1 MADKEGNKAVVTPAG
16 PGCTSMSAA
25 SEAVVEAAAAVVEA
39 TAAAPPPLALGVEA
53 TAASPPAPGEA
64 AAGPKP
70 LASETESA
78 ASPAVSASALGG
90 ASAGADAAGVDSA
103 AAVAGAESAAAPP
116 PPGAGAA
123 GDVNAT
129 VQLQVQQ
136 QQAFLQQLTPQHRY
150 QLAVQQ
156 QQYYYQQQCVHL
168 QVSGAVSKRRRRVSC
183 AISASSHVCAQHLSP
198 GPQHACMLNSFHLSL
213 TDAAG
218 KTGANNPGCCPDT
231 AAAAG
236 RHYHGRAGITATR
249 TRTGCL
255 SRTRFIFSCKIKIVI
270 ARANETWSTR
280 GAGGIGRHSSRW
292 NRGSTCT
299 SVRWRPCSSTITSSC
314 NNNSRSVYLC
324 ACLCVCLYVSFCM
337 CMFACMRTCAH
348 LPWGFP
354 IGVLCADR

>member
-1 MADKEGNKAVVTPAG
+1 
-16 PGCTSMSAA
+16 
-25 SEAVVEAAAAVVEA
+25 
-39 TAAAPPPLALGVEA
+39 
-53 TAASPPAPGEA
+53 
-64 AAGPKP
+64 
-70 LASETESA
+70 
-78 ASPAVSASALGG
+78 
-90 ASAGADAAGVDSA
+90 
-103 AAVAGAESAAAPP
+103 
-116 PPGAGAA
+116 
-123 GDVNAT
+123 VNAT
-129 VQLQVQQ
+129 EQQQVQQ

-198 GPQHACMLNSFHLSL
+198 GPRHACMLNSFHLSL

-218 KTGANNPGCCPDT
+218 NTGANNPGCCPGT

-236 RHYHGRAGITATR
+236 RHFHGRAGITATR

-324 ACLCVCLYVSFCM
+324 ACLCVCLYVSVCM
-337 CMFACMRTCAH
+337 YVCMHAYVCAFAV
-348 LPWGFP
+348 GFP
-354 IGVLCADR
+354 HWRLCADR